1 MPRGKKLVF
10 FGAKM
15 KLLCDVDAS
24 KGALD
29 GTRFNRIFFPFQKRD
44 TRIASLEKRRGRKK
58 VARIPLSPPI

>member
-29 GTRFNRIFFPFQKRD
+29 GTRFNRVFFP
-44 TRIASLEKRRGRKK
+44 
-58 VARIPLSPPI
+58 LSKERHKD

>member
-15 KLLCDVDAS
+15 KLLSDVAS

-29 GTRFNRIFFPFQKRD
+29 GTRFNRVFFPFQKRD